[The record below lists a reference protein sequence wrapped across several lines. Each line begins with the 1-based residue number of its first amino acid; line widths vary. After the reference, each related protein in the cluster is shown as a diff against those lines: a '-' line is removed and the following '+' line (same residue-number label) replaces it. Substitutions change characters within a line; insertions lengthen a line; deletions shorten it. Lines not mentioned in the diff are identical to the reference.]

1 MDKLRKILT
10 SGGAVV
16 LPTETVYGLFAQAL
30 NEEAVNSVYQL
41 KQRPRDK
48 AMNLNVS
55 NLNDIIFFSQNT
67 PFFLEKLYNRFMPGP
82 LTIILKA
89 NDNVPFWVN
98 SGLDTVGFRVPN
110 HVKTLQLIS
119 ETGPLIGPSANISG
133 NESGKKFSDIQAQFS
148 VDLPGIED
156 DQALTGIDSTIL
168 DLSGQKARILPVE
181 NQDQQDEE
189 QQHTVLFQKADG
201 VNATRSGCF
210 DCGADGGLGHVCLL
224 DGWGELLG
232 WIAGGGD
239 RSTTARNASRAREM
253 RRVMSGRVMSPM
265 RDVAVLAWSLH
276 RAP

>member
-1 MDKLRKILT
+1 MTMDKLRTILEN
-10 SGGAVV
+10 GGAVV

-30 NEEAVNSVYQL
+30 NEDAVNHVYQL

-55 NLNDIIFFSQNT
+55 NLNDIYFFSQNT

-98 SGLDTVGFRVPN
+98 SGLDTVGFRLPN
-110 HVKTLQLIS
+110 HAQTLRLIS
-119 ETGPLIGPSANISG
+119 EAGPLIGPSANISG

-168 DLSGQKARILPVE
+168 DLSGQKARILR
-181 NQDQQDEE
+181 QGAISREE
-189 QQHTVLFQKADG
+189 IQKAIPEIEFE
-201 VNATRSGCF
+201 V
-210 DCGADGGLGHVCLL
+210 
-224 DGWGELLG
+224 
-232 WIAGGGD
+232 
-239 RSTTARNASRAREM
+239 
-253 RRVMSGRVMSPM
+253 
-265 RDVAVLAWSLH
+265 VL
-276 RAP
+276 

>member
-1 MDKLRKILT
+1 MTLDKLRTILE

-30 NEEAVNSVYQL
+30 NEDAVNRVYQL

-55 NLNDIIFFSQNT
+55 NLNDIYFFSQNP

-89 NDNVPFWVN
+89 NKNVPFWVN
-98 SGLDTVGFRVPN
+98 SGLDTVGFRLPN
-110 HVKTLQLIS
+110 HEQTLRLIS

-133 NESGKKFSDIQAQFS
+133 NESSKKFSDIQAQFS

-168 DLSGQKARILPVE
+168 DLSGQKARILR
-181 NQDQQDEE
+181 QGAISREE
-189 QQHTVLFQKADG
+189 IQKAIPEIEFE
-201 VNATRSGCF
+201 V
-210 DCGADGGLGHVCLL
+210 
-224 DGWGELLG
+224 
-232 WIAGGGD
+232 
-239 RSTTARNASRAREM
+239 
-253 RRVMSGRVMSPM
+253 
-265 RDVAVLAWSLH
+265 VL
-276 RAP
+276 

>member
-1 MDKLRKILT
+1 MTMDKLRTILEN
-10 SGGAVV
+10 GEAVV

-30 NEEAVNSVYQL
+30 NEEAVNRVYQL

-55 NLNDIIFFSQNT
+55 NLNDIYFFSQNT

-98 SGLDTVGFRVPN
+98 SGLDTVGFRLPN
-110 HVKTLQLIS
+110 HEQTLRLIS

-168 DLSGQKARILPVE
+168 DLSGQKARILR
-181 NQDQQDEE
+181 QGAISREE
-189 QQHTVLFQKADG
+189 IQKAIPEIEFE
-201 VNATRSGCF
+201 V
-210 DCGADGGLGHVCLL
+210 
-224 DGWGELLG
+224 
-232 WIAGGGD
+232 
-239 RSTTARNASRAREM
+239 
-253 RRVMSGRVMSPM
+253 
-265 RDVAVLAWSLH
+265 VL
-276 RAP
+276 

>member
-1 MDKLRKILT
+1 MIMDKLRTILEN
-10 SGGAVV
+10 GGAVI

-30 NEEAVNSVYQL
+30 NEDAVNRVYQL

-55 NLNDIIFFSQNT
+55 NLNDIYFFSQNT

-89 NDNVPFWVN
+89 NENVPFWVN
-98 SGLDTVGFRVPN
+98 SGLDTVGFRLPN
-110 HVKTLQLIS
+110 HEQTLRLIS

-168 DLSGQKARILPVE
+168 DLSGQKARILR
-181 NQDQQDEE
+181 QGAISREE
-189 QQHTVLFQKADG
+189 IQKAIPEIEFE
-201 VNATRSGCF
+201 V
-210 DCGADGGLGHVCLL
+210 
-224 DGWGELLG
+224 
-232 WIAGGGD
+232 
-239 RSTTARNASRAREM
+239 
-253 RRVMSGRVMSPM
+253 
-265 RDVAVLAWSLH
+265 VL
-276 RAP
+276 

>member
-1 MDKLRKILT
+1 MTMDKLQTILEN
-10 SGGAVV
+10 GGAVI

-30 NEEAVNSVYQL
+30 NEDAVNRVYQL

-55 NLNDIIFFSQNT
+55 NLNDIYFFSQNT

-89 NDNVPFWVN
+89 NKNVPFWVN
-98 SGLDTVGFRVPN
+98 SGLNTVGFRLPN
-110 HVKTLQLIS
+110 HEQTLRLIS

-168 DLSGQKARILPVE
+168 DLSGQKARILR
-181 NQDQQDEE
+181 QGAISREE
-189 QQHTVLFQKADG
+189 IQKAIPEIEFE
-201 VNATRSGCF
+201 V
-210 DCGADGGLGHVCLL
+210 
-224 DGWGELLG
+224 
-232 WIAGGGD
+232 
-239 RSTTARNASRAREM
+239 
-253 RRVMSGRVMSPM
+253 
-265 RDVAVLAWSLH
+265 VL
-276 RAP
+276 

>member
-30 NEEAVNSVYQL
+30 NEVAVNNVYQL

-55 NLNDIIFFSQNT
+55 NLNDINFFSQNT

-168 DLSGQKARILPVE
+168 DLSGQKAR
-181 NQDQQDEE
+181 
-189 QQHTVLFQKADG
+189 VLRQGAISRELIQKEIPEIEFED
-201 VNATRSGCF
+201 
-210 DCGADGGLGHVCLL
+210 
-224 DGWGELLG
+224 
-232 WIAGGGD
+232 
-239 RSTTARNASRAREM
+239 
-253 RRVMSGRVMSPM
+253 
-265 RDVAVLAWSLH
+265 
-276 RAP
+276 

>member
-1 MDKLRKILT
+1 MDKLRTILEN
-10 SGGAVV
+10 GGTVI

-30 NEEAVNSVYQL
+30 NEDAVNRVYQL

-55 NLNDIIFFSQNT
+55 NLNDIYFFSQNT

-168 DLSGQKARILPVE
+168 DLSGQKARILR
-181 NQDQQDEE
+181 QGAISREE
-189 QQHTVLFQKADG
+189 IQKAIPEIEFE
-201 VNATRSGCF
+201 V
-210 DCGADGGLGHVCLL
+210 V
-224 DGWGELLG
+224 
-232 WIAGGGD
+232 
-239 RSTTARNASRAREM
+239 
-253 RRVMSGRVMSPM
+253 
-265 RDVAVLAWSLH
+265 
-276 RAP
+276 

>member
-1 MDKLRKILT
+1 MTMDKLRTILEN
-10 SGGAVV
+10 GGAVI

-30 NEEAVNSVYQL
+30 NEDAVNRVYQL

-55 NLNDIIFFSQNT
+55 NLNDIYFFSQNT

-98 SGLDTVGFRVPN
+98 FGLDTVGFRVPN

-119 ETGPLIGPSANISG
+119 ESGPLIGPSANISG

-168 DLSGQKARILPVE
+168 DLSGQKARILRQGAISRE
-181 NQDQQDEE
+181 
-189 QQHTVLFQKADG
+189 LIQKEIPEIEFED
-201 VNATRSGCF
+201 
-210 DCGADGGLGHVCLL
+210 
-224 DGWGELLG
+224 
-232 WIAGGGD
+232 
-239 RSTTARNASRAREM
+239 
-253 RRVMSGRVMSPM
+253 
-265 RDVAVLAWSLH
+265 
-276 RAP
+276 

>member
-1 MDKLRKILT
+1 MIMDKLRKILT

-55 NLNDIIFFSQNT
+55 NLNDINFFSQNI

-168 DLSGQKARILPVE
+168 DLSGQKALILRQGAISRE
-181 NQDQQDEE
+181 
-189 QQHTVLFQKADG
+189 LIQKEIPEIEFED
-201 VNATRSGCF
+201 
-210 DCGADGGLGHVCLL
+210 
-224 DGWGELLG
+224 
-232 WIAGGGD
+232 
-239 RSTTARNASRAREM
+239 
-253 RRVMSGRVMSPM
+253 
-265 RDVAVLAWSLH
+265 
-276 RAP
+276 

>member
-1 MDKLRKILT
+1 MTMDKLRTILEN
-10 SGGAVV
+10 GGAVI

-30 NEEAVNSVYQL
+30 NEDAVNRVYQL

-55 NLNDIIFFSQNT
+55 NLNDIHFFSQNT

-98 SGLDTVGFRVPN
+98 SGLDTVGFRLPN
-110 HVKTLQLIS
+110 HEQTLRLIS

-168 DLSGQKARILPVE
+168 DLSGQKARILR
-181 NQDQQDEE
+181 QGAISREE
-189 QQHTVLFQKADG
+189 IQKAIPEIEFE
-201 VNATRSGCF
+201 V
-210 DCGADGGLGHVCLL
+210 
-224 DGWGELLG
+224 
-232 WIAGGGD
+232 
-239 RSTTARNASRAREM
+239 
-253 RRVMSGRVMSPM
+253 
-265 RDVAVLAWSLH
+265 VL
-276 RAP
+276 

>member
-1 MDKLRKILT
+1 MTMDKLRTILEN
-10 SGGAVV
+10 GGAVV

-30 NEEAVNSVYQL
+30 NEDAVNRVYQL

-55 NLNDIIFFSQNT
+55 NLNDIYFFSQNT

-89 NDNVPFWVN
+89 NENVPFWVN
-98 SGLDTVGFRVPN
+98 SGLDTVGFRLPN
-110 HVKTLQLIS
+110 HEQTLRLVS

-168 DLSGQKARILPVE
+168 DLSGQKARILR
-181 NQDQQDEE
+181 QGAISCEE
-189 QQHTVLFQKADG
+189 IQKAIPEIEFE
-201 VNATRSGCF
+201 V
-210 DCGADGGLGHVCLL
+210 
-224 DGWGELLG
+224 
-232 WIAGGGD
+232 
-239 RSTTARNASRAREM
+239 
-253 RRVMSGRVMSPM
+253 
-265 RDVAVLAWSLH
+265 VL
-276 RAP
+276 

>member
-1 MDKLRKILT
+1 MDKLQTILEN
-10 SGGAVV
+10 GGAVI

-30 NEEAVNSVYQL
+30 NEDAVNRVYQL

-55 NLNDIIFFSQNT
+55 NLNDIYFFSQNT

-98 SGLDTVGFRVPN
+98 SGLDTVGFRLPN
-110 HVKTLQLIS
+110 HEQTLRLIS

-133 NESGKKFSDIQAQFS
+133 QESGKKFSDIQAQFS

-168 DLSGQKARILPVE
+168 DLSGQKARILR
-181 NQDQQDEE
+181 QGAISREE
-189 QQHTVLFQKADG
+189 IQKAIPEIEFE
-201 VNATRSGCF
+201 V
-210 DCGADGGLGHVCLL
+210 
-224 DGWGELLG
+224 
-232 WIAGGGD
+232 
-239 RSTTARNASRAREM
+239 
-253 RRVMSGRVMSPM
+253 
-265 RDVAVLAWSLH
+265 VL
-276 RAP
+276 

>member
-1 MDKLRKILT
+1 MTMDKLRTILEN
-10 SGGAVV
+10 GGTVI

-30 NEEAVNSVYQL
+30 NEDAVNRVYQL

-55 NLNDIIFFSQNT
+55 NLNDIYFFSQNT

-168 DLSGQKARILPVE
+168 DLSGQKARILR
-181 NQDQQDEE
+181 QGAISREE
-189 QQHTVLFQKADG
+189 IQKAIPEIEFE
-201 VNATRSGCF
+201 V
-210 DCGADGGLGHVCLL
+210 
-224 DGWGELLG
+224 
-232 WIAGGGD
+232 
-239 RSTTARNASRAREM
+239 
-253 RRVMSGRVMSPM
+253 
-265 RDVAVLAWSLH
+265 VL
-276 RAP
+276 

>member
-1 MDKLRKILT
+1 MTIDKLRTILEN
-10 SGGAVV
+10 GGAVI

-30 NEEAVNSVYQL
+30 NEDAVNRVYQL

-55 NLNDIIFFSQNT
+55 NLNDIYFFSQNP

-89 NDNVPFWVN
+89 NEKVPFWVN
-98 SGLDTVGFRVPN
+98 SGLNTVGFRLPN
-110 HVKTLQLIS
+110 HEQTLRLIS

-168 DLSGQKARILPVE
+168 DLSGQKARILR
-181 NQDQQDEE
+181 QGAISREE
-189 QQHTVLFQKADG
+189 IQKAIPEIEFE
-201 VNATRSGCF
+201 V
-210 DCGADGGLGHVCLL
+210 
-224 DGWGELLG
+224 
-232 WIAGGGD
+232 
-239 RSTTARNASRAREM
+239 
-253 RRVMSGRVMSPM
+253 
-265 RDVAVLAWSLH
+265 VL
-276 RAP
+276 

>member
-30 NEEAVNSVYQL
+30 NEEAVNGVYQL

-168 DLSGQKARILPVE
+168 DLSGQKARILRQGAISRE
-181 NQDQQDEE
+181 
-189 QQHTVLFQKADG
+189 LIQKEIPEIEFED
-201 VNATRSGCF
+201 
-210 DCGADGGLGHVCLL
+210 
-224 DGWGELLG
+224 
-232 WIAGGGD
+232 
-239 RSTTARNASRAREM
+239 
-253 RRVMSGRVMSPM
+253 
-265 RDVAVLAWSLH
+265 
-276 RAP
+276 

>member
-1 MDKLRKILT
+1 MDKLRTILEN
-10 SGGAVV
+10 GGAVI

-30 NEEAVNSVYQL
+30 NEDAVNRVYQL

-55 NLNDIIFFSQNT
+55 NLNDIYFFSQNT

-89 NDNVPFWVN
+89 NENVPFWVN
-98 SGLDTVGFRVPN
+98 SGLDTVGFRLPN
-110 HVKTLQLIS
+110 HEQTLRLIS

-168 DLSGQKARILPVE
+168 DLSGQKARILR
-181 NQDQQDEE
+181 QGAISREE
-189 QQHTVLFQKADG
+189 IQKAIPEIEFE
-201 VNATRSGCF
+201 V
-210 DCGADGGLGHVCLL
+210 
-224 DGWGELLG
+224 
-232 WIAGGGD
+232 
-239 RSTTARNASRAREM
+239 
-253 RRVMSGRVMSPM
+253 
-265 RDVAVLAWSLH
+265 VL
-276 RAP
+276 